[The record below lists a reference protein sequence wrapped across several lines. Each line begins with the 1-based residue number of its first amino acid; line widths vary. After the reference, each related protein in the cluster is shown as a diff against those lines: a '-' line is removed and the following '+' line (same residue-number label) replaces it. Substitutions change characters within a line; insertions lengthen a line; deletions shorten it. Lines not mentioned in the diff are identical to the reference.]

1 MIVCLHRE
9 KKKGRVHHAHAK
21 KRPLSGASFI
31 QLFAFCQMLAAT
43 SQLLFSKAYQTLGD
57 FATYR
62 TVLTGGG
69 VRAKNY
75 AEFSS
80 DFILQL
86 VKRCV
91 CLRNYQVVG
100 STSVVCHV

>member
-1 MIVCLHRE
+1 MHQTH
-9 KKKGRVHHAHAK
+9 KK
-21 KRPLSGASFI
+21 KRPLSGAFFI
-31 QLFAFCQMLAAT
+31 QLFLFDRVLAAAG
-43 SQLLFSKAYQTLGD
+43 QLLFSKAYQTLGD
-57 FATYR
+57 FSTYG

-69 VRAKNY
+69 VSAQVY

-80 DFILQL
+80 DFVLQL
-86 VKRCV
+86 VKRRV